1 MKTFIL
7 FKVNGEIEKKKTDSK
22 IFSDAVNFSSDLKF
36 TNYVKYTNY
45 IILHNSNL
53 SEDLNV
59 NVNVNKT
66 IFYFTP
72 DRFKGDVALVK
83 IENDNLIKN
92 LTIDDY
98 FKKLT
103 KILQENSKNIIY
115 SDSDSDS
122 DVDLS
127 VYGKILTK
135 EPFDYNYN

>member
-22 IFSDAVNFSSDLKF
+22 TFSDAANFSFDLKF

-45 IILHNSNL
+45 IILHNSNSRDYL
-53 SEDLNV
+53 

-66 IFYFTP
+66 VFYFTP

-103 KILQENSKNIIY
+103 KTLQENSKNIIY